1 MALDFNLLDDSPPN
15 ADAVNALRPKRQ
27 RIKPW
32 QDLPAVPNDSTNDP
46 TVLSHPANDFK
57 YGQTQDTNSDKMLFN
72 CRQTESNTDIKYGQV
87 GAETTTNSDKTPFKY
102 GHNAPPVA
110 ATDQEA
116 DSSIDQQVI
125 RQKAPFEQAS
135 NQMQTT
141 AVVRNLGEPCPHL
154 EERLSL
160 NEIALPSTNTD
171 KASAKR
177 EAVPNKLSLR
187 PDLQIGTLTTGKYG
201 QQQSRPS
208 PQKLAILQVLQ
219 GDQDA
224 TGLGHTRVL
233 STTWIAQTLG
243 LSVLSVRKQLD
254 RMKAE
259 GRIERLN
266 GRRGRGAAG
275 CIYKVS
281 HAESLALKAN
291 KYGQRLPANTDN
303 KYGQGPIEVD
313 SSSRSLSIEPTTTKA
328 DDRRLLIER
337 FQLLVDDIGVDD
349 KYQADGTDLL
359 GWWLKVEKEYGM
371 AIDDFEESFERWVFK
386 LNAAP
391 IREGIQ
397 PKGVLAGRV
406 LSGPCGRPV
415 GFVSRNDRKAQ
426 ELAQMRTE
434 RLGKARRQMLDTY
447 NDDFEIWFAECDD
460 AALLECVPEED
471 GQRKSVQPEKP
482 GDKMRRSPMLRGLVR
497 AGYASKQGID
507 LDHWDHLVDQLG

>member
-1 MALDFNLLDDSPPN
+1 MALLNELLQKQE
-15 ADAVNALRPKRQ
+15 KRLQ
-27 RIKPW
+27 GKVTASKERVKIARTGATRPW
-32 QDLPAVPNDSTNDP
+32 QEDLPQ
-46 TVLSHPANDFK
+46 
-57 YGQTQDTNSDKMLFN
+57 YQ
-72 CRQTESNTDIKYGQV
+72 
-87 GAETTTNSDKTPFKY
+87 
-102 GHNAPPVA
+102 
-110 ATDQEA
+110 
-116 DSSIDQQVI
+116 
-125 RQKAPFEQAS
+125 QKAKQRPAKGKDTRDTGDSVLVYNKPDDCPATGDNNGGQQPINRGQKPAQQGTTGDNNGGQQPINRGQKPAQQGTAQA
-135 NQMQTT
+135 
-141 AVVRNLGEPCPHL
+141 RP
-154 EERLSL
+154 RLT
-160 NEIALPSTNTD
+160 P
-171 KASAKR
+171 
-177 EAVPNKLSLR
+177 KLSPVNLTVADDNDMPVPRLGAAR
-187 PDLQIGTLTTGKYG
+187 PPLQPGTATGTNGG
-201 QQQSRPS
+201 QLPTA
-208 PQKLAILQVLQ
+208 PQELALLFCLVEEMRQ
-219 GDQDA
+219 
-224 TGLGHTRVL
+224 TGLGTTRVL
-233 STTWIAQTLG
+233 KNDDLADMAKIKRAG
-243 LSVLSVRKQLD
+243 FKKVRARLLTSGHCTRRKVG
-254 RMKAE
+254 E
-259 GRIERLN
+259 GRSRT
-266 GRRGRGAAG
+266 AG
-275 CIYKVS
+275 CIYAVS
-281 HAESLALKAN
+281 DEAIAAYHTN
-291 KYGQRLPANTDN
+291 RGQQSRSTGDN
-303 KYGQGPIEVD
+303 SGPPRD
-313 SSSRSLSIEPTTTKA
+313 SSSRSLSIETTTTKA

-497 AGYASKQGID
+497 AEYASKQGID